1 MRWLRRLGLLAWLA
15 WPAGASA
22 SPEQGLPPLDPA
34 PFPAS
39 RYELLRE
46 YSPFV
51 KSLEFAKI
59 TEKSPDLVVVGYGR
73 MKGEDHVIVQQ
84 KENSEKREKIGS
96 RYGSKDFPYRL
107 LSVTN
112 TADRKSFVAI
122 LEDRNNRKVQI
133 RYASENPSPPPPP
146 GGSSVASGLAQPT
159 AGVGDPPPAP
169 PGEAKG
175 FVGRPTPG
183 LNPLAGVSLDSLLV
197 EIQKLEAS
205 INNPNTSDTVRR
217 MKMKALEVKKKQWE
231 GLSTPEDV
239 ASPEITP
246 EPAP

>member
-1 MRWLRRLGLLAWLA
+1 LE
-15 WPAGASA
+15 SA
-22 SPEQGLPPLDPA
+22 K
-34 PFPAS
+34 
-39 RYELLRE
+39 
-46 YSPFV
+46 V
-51 KSLEFAKI
+51 

-133 RYASENPSPPPPP
+133 RYASETPSPPPPP
-146 GGSSVASGLAQPT
+146 SGSAVASGLAQPT
-159 AGVGDPPPAP
+159 AGVANPTPAR

-183 LNPLAGVSLDSLLV
+183 LNPLAGGSLDSLSV
-197 EIQKLEAS
+197 QIQNLEAN
-205 INNPNTSDTVRR
+205 INNPNTTDMVRQIQ
-217 MKMKALEVKKKQWE
+217 MKVLEAKKKQLE
-231 GLSTPEDV
+231 GLRTPEDV

-246 EPAP
+246 VPAP